1 VPAKATKLSWLALD
15 SGPAEGMGTGA
26 TRFRRSLTIV
36 AGAYTLA
43 RYQLG
48 KTRLSKTTHTCPLRH
63 FGLSAT
69 HK

>member
-1 VPAKATKLSWLALD
+1 VPAKATKLSPLALV
-15 SGPAEGMGTGA
+15 SWSVEGMGTGA
-26 TRFRRSLTIV
+26 TWFRRSLDIV

-48 KTRLSKTTHTCPLRH
+48 ETRLSKTPHTCPLRH